1 MTKSST
7 DSINE
12 LYITIVDKIPI
23 LYLIV
28 FYLVIY
34 GGLTYKQVGEMIGV
48 SSETIRLYLENKVY
62 KIIKQELNQD
72 LINGLKEEFPKM
84 TLDQA
89 INLIYP
95 KRKDENG
102 KIYKEDRSNWSL
114 DQLIDEYINDTG

>member
-1 MTKSST
+1 MIKSST

-34 GGLTYKQVGEMIGV
+34 GGLTYKQVGEIIGV

-62 KIIKQELNQD
+62 KVIKQELNQE
-72 LINGLKEEFPKM
+72 LINGLIEEFPKM
-84 TLDQA
+84 TLDEA

-102 KIYKEDRSNWSL
+102 KTYKEDRSNWSL
-114 DQLIDEYINDTG
+114 DQLIDEYINDSG

>member
-62 KIIKQELNQD
+62 KVIKQELNQD